1 MLKNRSLTLAWNL
14 GPVWKLFLNIVSNSE
29 NKFGNLLTENNFLRI
44 CSENCFF
51 FKTKFS
57 PLKSFAFYLSA
68 YYPHEKQAKKTVF
81 HIKSQIEFIF
91 LKTIENCVLRII
103 LKNCFLKIILKN
115 HFLITV
121 LKDIPKYAMGHAW
134 KLFLKTVFC
143 SLKQ

>member
-1 MLKNRSLTLAWNL
+1 MKNKPR
-14 GPVWKLFLNIVSNSE
+14 KLFLILEISN
-29 NKFGNLLTENNFLRI
+29 RV
-44 CSENCFF
+44 
-51 FKTKFS
+51 
-57 PLKSFAFYLSA
+57 Y
-68 YYPHEKQAKKTVF
+68 
-81 HIKSQIEFIF
+81 F